1 MSKTIARGAHVVTDT
16 SRHNSRPIISVL
28 DQNSLRESLGG
39 TTIRQSRREAAGK
52 VAADQFQ
59 FRRVRGGRAQ
69 TRKAVAVEE
78 TSTRQLYFLMDASSP
93 TLCNIPL
100 ATIQSLIPK
109 AIEMAFLQ
117 LLMQQ
122 PENGD
127 AIRESV
133 WSMVASEKLPCM
145 AAEEKSA
152 PKQQPVSEQSTGQHH
167 KFKVATAAQLRDR
180 VLARGDWLT
189 AQEVSENAGYQNAN
203 PSVQPNKWKK
213 AGKIFAITVDGKDR
227 FPAYALGVDGKP
239 LPQMAEVLSVLSP
252 HKQPLAIASWFASA
266 NSWLGSKTPMESIA
280 DNPQGVLNAAKMEVA
295 PVEHA

>member
-16 SRHNSRPIISVL
+16 SRQNSRPIISVL

-39 TTIRQSRREAAGK
+39 TIRKSRREAA
-52 VAADQFQ
+52 AAGIQIS
-59 FRRVRGGRAQ
+59 GGRSQ
-69 TRKAVAVEE
+69 TRRAVARGVA
-78 TSTRQLYFLMDASSP
+78 SSRPLYILMDAGSP
-93 TLCNIPL
+93 TLADIPL
-100 ATIQSLIPK
+100 ENIQQ
-109 AIEMAFLQ
+109 AIEFAILQ
-117 LLMQQ
+117 LVMQRS
-122 PENGD
+122 GRD
-127 AIRESV
+127 TAIRDSV
-133 WSMVASEKLPCM
+133 WSVVT
-145 AAEEKSA
+145 AEEATTAKPTSKQPPVNEQ
-152 PKQQPVSEQSTGQHH
+152 PKERH